1 MLAGELQA
9 YNKRVAA
16 GEVSPVPQPQP
27 PAPPSL
33 AGLHIGSGAPIS
45 QSLPSGGHLALV
57 GGRGPPRPRMR
68 PKMPNLSELP
78 ILELPEPSPHSNS
91 LLDAPMLRPSFD
103 ASVPE
108 EIGEDDEFV
117 GGTCV
122 PAAHHRPCLP
132 LARSPRQTCRYP
144 RLRIFL
150 ASVPTG
156 ACWSP

>member
-57 GGRGPPRPRMR
+57 GGRGPEMFVLYA
-68 PKMPNLSELP
+68 LSRGVFAAGGLFPVEKR
-78 ILELPEPSPHSNS
+78 
-91 LLDAPMLRPSFD
+91 A
-103 ASVPE
+103 
-108 EIGEDDEFV
+108 GE
-117 GGTCV
+117 G
-122 PAAHHRPCLP
+122 RK
-132 LARSPRQTCRYP
+132 
-144 RLRIFL
+144 
-150 ASVPTG
+150 
-156 ACWSP
+156 